1 MKGNRLMKRL
11 TAALLCIIMLLSLFT
26 MNACEIG
33 KKNEETPED
42 TIDASKVVM
51 NTENFSFTFAEF
63 NYMFVDEYNYFLN
76 QAYSQYGDSY
86 LTALSQ
92 VYGFDYTKSLKD
104 QMLYDNSGSYFNY
117 FLSSTK
123 LKATDILLFCEVAK
137 EQGFE
142 LTEDDKASI
151 EADVKAYADTA
162 EQNQTTIAGIIG
174 DKMELTN
181 EDVMRSYLEKNILA
195 KKAYDFMI
203 NSYTHTED
211 EIEAEFLAS
220 PKDYAYVTYL
230 VYTFQKSDTIT
241 GEEVKSHA
249 TALSECADPESF
261 IAYAE
266 NYHNTVLNAGKD
278 SYPSFDA
285 ANLEKKNVS
294 YAEGTDYLDWL
305 FSEEAAV
312 NGTFMSSDDTNGI
325 YNVYMLLKGPAE
337 NAYTKKNV
345 RHILFLTS
353 SYNSVSECKAAAE
366 EIYGMY
372 QNNPTE
378 EYFIELAKEYSEDTG
393 SKENGG
399 LYEEVGYNEMVID
412 FENWLFEE
420 GRVVGDTG
428 LVLSSYGYH
437 IMYFAGD
444 GEYVAPGHEKA
455 LNALKSIDYSADHEK
470 LEGEYPITTDEA
482 YLQNIEA

>member
-1 MKGNRLMKRL
+1 MKKL
-11 TAALLCIIMLLSLFT
+11 TAALLCIIMLISLFT

-33 KKNEETPED
+33 KKQED
-42 TIDASKVVM
+42 DPDESTANVDASKIVM

-63 NYMFVDEYNYFLN
+63 NYLFIDEYNYFLN
-76 QAYSQYGDSY
+76 QAYNQYGDSY

-104 QMLYDNSGSYFNY
+104 QMLYDNSGSYFSY
-117 FLSSTK
+117 FLSSAE

-142 LTEDDKASI
+142 LSEDDIASI
-151 EADVKAYADTA
+151 DADVQAYVDTA
-162 EQNQTTIAGIIG
+162 AQNQATISEIIG
-174 DKMELTN
+174 DSMGLTN
-181 EDVMRSYLEKNILA
+181 EDVLRAYLEKNILA
-195 KKAYDFMI
+195 KKAYDYMVE
-203 NSYTHTED
+203 SYTHTED

-220 PKDYAYVTYL
+220 PKDYAYVNYL
-230 VYTFQKSDTIT
+230 VYTFQMSDDLSSET
-241 GEEVKSHA
+241 VKTHA
-249 TALSECADPESF
+249 EALSECTDSESF

-278 SYPSFDA
+278 SYPAFSA
-285 ANLEKKNVS
+285 TNLEKKNIS
-294 YAEGTDYLDWL
+294 YAEGTEYLDWM
-305 FSEEAAV
+305 FGEEAAV
-312 NGTFMSSDDTNGI
+312 NSTYMTSDETNGI
-325 YNVYMLLKGPAE
+325 YNVYMLLSEPAE

-353 SYNSVSECKAAAE
+353 SYNSVSECKSAAE
-366 EIYGMY
+366 EIYNLY
-372 QNNPTE
+372 LSNPTE
-378 EYFIELAKEYSEDTG
+378 ENFIELAKEYSEDTG

-399 LYEEVGYNEMVID
+399 LYENVGYNEMVID

-420 GRVVGDTG
+420 GREVGETG
-428 LVLSSYGYH
+428 LILSSYGYH

-444 GEYVAPGHEKA
+444 GESVAPGHEKA
-455 LNALKSIDYSADHEK
+455 LNALKSIDYEADHKK
-470 LEGEYPITTDEA
+470 LEEEYPITVDDA